1 MAPSVETLKSQADT
15 IHARYRRG
23 FAGKTRA
30 TRNLPELDTILA
42 EMKTL
47 SLTIPATATEL
58 RSNVDAWLKI
68 YTDEREAIAAIVA
81 GGPDALRAWR
91 LVEWAETNFLRYLRD
106 FGGQE
111 RLTRDNWLLEEMV
124 ARQSRWLEELG
135 PLSAKVKDPKLAGQ
149 VDQAAKNLDLMRKET
164 QAIPAGRRAITANEY
179 ARVLATLANG
189 QFALYRRHFSERPRF
204 SRRPALLRRIL
215 GALEDIER
223 SMIAVRDLGVRT
235 DAHLGNLVKV
245 SDRVKHHRGE
255 LAAIEDTRK
264 VTAATQ
270 VAGGL
275 GDDANRAF
283 NDYKTNFANR
293 SRALVD
299 AKLLGE
305 IADRLHEVA
314 AAMDEL
320 QVERPVDTNAKNIT
334 IVLETVKGYEREWK
348 AIRDAQKVN

>member
-1 MAPSVETLKSQADT
+1 MAPSVETLKSQADA
-15 IHARYRRG
+15 IHTRYRRG

-30 TRNLPELDTILA
+30 TRSLPELDTILA

-47 SLTIPATATEL
+47 SLTIPSGATALRTE
-58 RSNVDAWLKI
+58 VDGWLKI
-68 YTDEREAIAAIVA
+68 YTDEREAIAQIVA

-111 RLTRDNWLLEEMV
+111 RLTRDNWLLNEMV
-124 ARQSRWLEELG
+124 ARQSKWLEELG
-135 PLSAKVKDPKLAGQ
+135 PLAAKVQDARLSSQLEQ
-149 VDQAAKNLDLMRKET
+149 VAKNLDLMRSET
-164 QAIPAGRRAITANEY
+164 QAIPAGRRALSANEY
-179 ARVLATLANG
+179 ARVLASLANG
-189 QFALYRRHFSERPRF
+189 QFALYRRHFAERPRF
-204 SRRPALLRRIL
+204 SRRPALLKRIL

-223 SMIAVRDLGVRT
+223 GMIAVRDLGVKT
-235 DAHLGNLVKV
+235 DAHVGNLVKV
-245 SDRVKHHRGE
+245 SERVKHHRGE
-255 LAAIEDTRK
+255 LKAIEETRN

-299 AKLLGE
+299 NKLLGE
-305 IADRLHEVA
+305 ITDRLHEIA
-314 AAMDEL
+314 AAMDEA
-320 QVERPVDTNAKNIT
+320 QAERPVDANLKNLT
-334 IVLETVKGYEREWK
+334 IVLETVKAYEREWK

>member
-1 MAPSVETLKSQADT
+1 MAPSVETLKSQADA

-30 TRNLPELDTILA
+30 TRSLPELDTILA
-42 EMKTL
+42 EMQTL
-47 SLTIPATATEL
+47 SLTIPSTATALKDE
-58 RSNVDAWLKI
+58 VDGWLKI
-68 YTDEREAIAAIVA
+68 YKDERDAIAQIVA

-111 RLTRDNWLLEEMV
+111 RLTRDNWLLNEMV
-124 ARQSRWLEELG
+124 ARQSKWLEELG
-135 PLSAKVKDPKLAGQ
+135 PLAAKVKDARLSSQ
-149 VDQAAKNLDLMRKET
+149 VEQVAKNLDLMRSES

-179 ARVLATLANG
+179 ARVLASLANG
-189 QFALYRRHFSERPRF
+189 QFALYRRHFAERPRF

-223 SMIAVRDLGVRT
+223 GMIAVRDLGVKT
-235 DAHLGNLVKV
+235 DAHLGNLLKV
-245 SDRVKHHRGE
+245 SERVKHHRGE
-255 LAAIEDTRK
+255 LKAIEETRT

-283 NDYKTNFANR
+283 NEYKTNFANR
-293 SRALVD
+293 NRTLVD
-299 AKLLGE
+299 AKLLSD
-305 IADRLHEVA
+305 ITDRLHEIA

-320 QVERPVDTNAKNIT
+320 QVERPVEANVKNLT
-334 IVLETVKGYEREWK
+334 IVLETVKAYEREWK